1 VVNES
6 EDKQLRMNY
15 AKLAEA
21 SLLKL
26 FSSNEAAVKMYSSDL
41 VTSAQLATLT
51 WSLVKLKVLH
61 VFGPPGKQEEAEDE
75 HSVVETET
83 EKSKKKKKKKK
94 NSKKLFDSSDSSA
107 SQRILLCLLQH
118 CLQKKLFNSM
128 QCGLLSWAM
137 ALWPAYIKQ
146 KFDTPI
152 KSSSGKSSTTK
163 NKDDDD
169 DDDIDE
175 TVKFIVNAL
184 PGVTF
189 EVAQTASTNVTEN
202 KVVLYRNLNARTVAN
217 VDFLIRCS
225 PHHVSSS
232 SSPSSKKDGAKT
244 WLQQAAEVS
253 VGQVC
258 SSAQNN
264 ENAIQSA
271 WNIVLENSSFK
282 EQLMYFP
289 KLLVVGVNASLS
301 SLLTE
306 SLQSDNNNNNN
317 NNNSSNVE
325 ICFHHR
331 NTCGDLKGET
341 WFCENTKVIS
351 GGGGEGDN
359 TPLYDQAVL
368 RLPST
373 GDFTAIDFAIA
384 SVAVCMAEYGVLW
397 LCGVLSEGLASQRTL
412 DLLTK

>member
-1 VVNES
+1 
-6 EDKQLRMNY
+6 MNY

-61 VFGPPGKQEEAEDE
+61 VFGPGKQEAEDE
-75 HSVVETET
+75 HSVVETENQ
-83 EKSKKKKKKKK
+83 KSKKKKK
-94 NSKKLFDSSDSSA
+94 NSKKPFDSSDSSA
-107 SQRILLCLLQH
+107 SQRVLLCLLQH
-118 CLQKKLFNSM
+118 CLQNKLFNSM

-169 DDDIDE
+169 DDDDDNDE

-289 KLLVVGVNASLS
+289 KLLVVGVNESLS

-306 SLQSDNNNNNN
+306 SLQTENNNST
-317 NNNSSNVE
+317 SSNVE

-341 WFCENTKVIS
+341 WFCENTKAIS

-373 GDFTAIDFAIA
+373 GDFTATDFAIA
-384 SVAVCMAEYGVLW
+384 SVAVCLAEYGVLW